1 MCKLDL
7 ADVTRKTYS
16 RVNFVNPE
24 PGIQVGEGCYR
35 GPSLEAKLDWSLLWI
50 RQRTY
55 PGYRLRGLST
65 YIRAIIGIVDLDQ
78 EDMSAFPFHEV
89 ASAHTDSWSSW
100 VWPQKMSDYV
110 SRQTGSG
117 IVEE

>member
-35 GPSLEAKLDWSLLWI
+35 GPSLEAKLD
-50 RQRTY
+50 
-55 PGYRLRGLST
+55 
-65 YIRAIIGIVDLDQ
+65 
-78 EDMSAFPFHEV
+78 
-89 ASAHTDSWSSW
+89 
-100 VWPQKMSDYV
+100 
-110 SRQTGSG
+110 
-117 IVEE
+117 